1 MGACLLQS
9 KVGVPQ
15 RGRCDDSEQVSDC
28 RLPGHPAPAYDER
41 PQVRFQSQDFLIVG
55 TTSSGTPCV
64 YCQCVIAYNGS
75 DDHQRAVL
83 NVQVRVPSSHV
94 HRASSADASTQTDST
109 EKDVIVHVMTSHFR
123 WGSPTFSFSSV
134 CVELLSPYRMCASVL
149 LPEHTQIQS
158 E

>member
-15 RGRCDDSEQVSDC
+15 RGRCDGSEQVSDC

-41 PQVRFQSQDFLIVG
+41 PQVRFQSQDFLIAG

-64 YCQCVIAYNGS
+64 HCQCFIAYNGS

-94 HRASSADASTQTDST
+94 HRTRSADGGTQTEAGD
-109 EKDVIVHVMTSHFR
+109 DVIVDVMTSHFR
-123 WGSPTFSFSSV
+123 WGSSTFSFSSV
-134 CVELLSPYRMCASVL
+134 CVELPYYCFMCASVL
-149 LPEHTQIQS
+149 LPEHTHHTQS
-158 E
+158 K